1 MDKTHRPIP
10 WLSGSLATLVAL
22 LIIAATLPNTDRAVI
37 DHSFDPPHVYT
48 QPQPWVVCYILAL
61 TLIPVF
67 CIFILSRR
75 WRFVEWLGWGLLAFL
90 IVSMM
95 TR

>member
-1 MDKTHRPIP
+1 MNKIRRPIP

-22 LIIAATLPNTDRAVI
+22 VVIEANLPNTDRAIV
-37 DHSFDPPHVYT
+37 DHTFNPPHVYV

-61 TLIPVF
+61 ALAPVF

-75 WRFVEWLGWGLLAFL
+75 WEFFEWLGWGLLAFL
-90 IVSMM
+90 IVSMIA
-95 TR
+95 R